1 MLKEWTS
8 QRARCVSFLMWSMG
22 EFRLTTLDATTQ
34 SYNDVRPQKQN
45 EKVVELNLK

>member
-22 EFRLTTLDATTQ
+22 DFRLTTLNATTP
-34 SYNDVRPQKQN
+34 SYNDVGPQKQN
-45 EKVVELNLK
+45 EKLVE